1 MIPLLMADSE
11 EEFKRLL
18 MKAKS
23 SLAQPCLI
31 LCDSMDC
38 STPQPALH
46 HKLPDFT
53 QTHVH

>member
-1 MIPLLMADSE
+1 MIPLLMAESE
-11 EEFKRLL
+11 EEFKSLL

-23 SLAQPCLI
+23 SLAQSCLI

-38 STPQPALH
+38 STPQLAVH
-46 HKLPDFT
+46 HQLPDFT